1 VEKELL
7 LKISEGDETAFRNLY
22 DHYRNR
28 VFSIACKLTATE
40 SLAEDVVQ
48 EIFIK
53 LWLQRQKLTE
63 VDCFDAYLNIITR
76 NHIFNY
82 LRKAAHEELLL
93 KELTAWEGAARQD
106 GFSTIVYHELRDNL
120 EKAVAHLPPQQKK
133 VYQLSRL
140 DGMKHR
146 EISAMLRISPSTVK
160 SHMVEAL
167 RFIRN
172 YLHHIPFLVFF
183 FFL

>member
-7 LKISEGDETAFRNLY
+7 LSISEGDETAFRNLY
-22 DHYRNR
+22 DLYRNR

-40 SLAEDVVQ
+40 SLAEDIVQ
-48 EIFIK
+48 DVFIK
-53 LWLQRQKLTE
+53 IWVHRQRLAE
-63 VDCFDAYLNIITR
+63 LDCFDAYLNVITR
-76 NHIFNY
+76 NHIFNH
-82 LRKAAHEELLL
+82 LRKVANEAVLLRELRVS
-93 KELTAWEGAARQD
+93 ESMEHD
-106 GFSTIVYHELRDNL
+106 GFSTIVYHELREHL
-120 EKAVAHLPPQQKK
+120 EKAVAHLPPQQKR

-167 RFIRN
+167 KFIKT
-172 YLHHIPFLVFF
+172 YLHHISLIVIFF
-183 FFL
+183 FS